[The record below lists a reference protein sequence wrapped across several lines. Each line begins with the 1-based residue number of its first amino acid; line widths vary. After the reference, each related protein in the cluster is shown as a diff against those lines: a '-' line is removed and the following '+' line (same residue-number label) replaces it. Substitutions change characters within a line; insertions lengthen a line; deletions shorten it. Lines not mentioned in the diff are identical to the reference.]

1 MTRLLEAA
9 LDWAVAEMDLRP
21 PNACMP
27 PPLALLRERVVS
39 AIDTVK
45 FYADLYRPY
54 GEPPLDLA
62 DFIDWYSLLPVVSRT
77 DFEEVP
83 VEDRVS
89 AAYASAPLVRKQTS
103 GSTGIPLVIFIDE
116 KVASFR
122 SWRFRRPHFEAG
134 EASPT
139 SLEFLFPERFRRDKQ
154 VRVVGT
160 SGAKDVSTRTERSY
174 STLTDA
180 LKSPELDLQRSRR
193 QEPGD
198 PDRLCELHR
207 QARRVDGF
215 RSIPSPR

>member
-1 MTRLLEAA
+1 
-9 LDWAVAEMDLRP
+9 MDLRP

-54 GEPPLDLA
+54 GDPPLDLA
-62 DFIDWYSLLPVVSRT
+62 EFIEWYSLLPVVSRT
-77 DFEEVP
+77 DFEEVS

-139 SLEFLFPERFRRDKQ
+139 SLEFLFPGAVQARQAGARGRNVGRQGRVDPDRALLFHTHRRAEIA
-154 VRVVGT
+154 
-160 SGAKDVSTRTERSY
+160 GAH
-174 STLTDA
+174 
-180 LKSPELDLQRSRR
+180 LQRSRR
-193 QEPGD
+193 QEPGN

-215 RSIPSPR
+215 RTSPPLGEADLDDIGDAHA